1 VRRMITIFALA
12 VLAVA
17 MMGAED
23 PGCDKAKGRQPAP
36 AQQPPAPK
44 ADPHPTEPDKLYR
57 FQVSFDTLPA
67 QHVRYSHT
75 FGDSTK
81 TGERNDDSKYTT
93 GGGRRVRA
101 GEDVKLKVT
110 VIGGG
115 KTILQCYILYI
126 PDDNPKQPKVRYH
139 YIDDRAPYIC
149 EAKWKVQ
156 PNEDDIPSL
165 G

>member
-1 VRRMITIFALA
+1 MRRVVTLLLLA
-12 VLAVA
+12 VMAAA

-23 PGCDKAKGRQPAP
+23 PQCDRAKGRTPHSAEHD
-36 AQQPPAPK
+36 PK
-44 ADPHPTEPDKLYR
+44 PFNHPSPTPDKLYR

-67 QHVRYSHT
+67 QRVRYTHT
-75 FGDSTK
+75 FGPSTK

-93 GGGRRVRA
+93 GGGRRMRP
-101 GEDVKLKVT
+101 GEDVALKVA
-110 VIGGG
+110 VVGGG

-126 PDDNPKQPKVRYH
+126 PDATPKQPRVRYH

-156 PNEDDIPSL
+156 PNEEDIPSL